1 MVIYYVFTYRDFV
14 PTKPLSGIAYGT
26 WQSCTLVDLDIPSSF
41 NLSYKCCMNWNVIE
55 PFYDVMST
63 VVYKLNHVKYKV
75 SHH

>member
-26 WQSCTLVDLDIPSSF
+26 WQSCALVVLDIPSSF